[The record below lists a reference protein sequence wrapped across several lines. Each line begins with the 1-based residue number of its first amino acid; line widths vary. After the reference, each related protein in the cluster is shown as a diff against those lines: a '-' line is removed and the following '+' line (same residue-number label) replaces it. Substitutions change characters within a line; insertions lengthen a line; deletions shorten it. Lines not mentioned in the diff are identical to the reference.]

1 MWCHSN
7 IFNPSLGLV
16 VWISLKQRVE
26 KDRNIQTILWDVI
39 HLENCNIGDKTAWEP
54 SRSSRCWAGTPN
66 GGQPAPKQ
74 RSALAIAEQMFE
86 KLVASMPNMCINQDQ
101 AKEREGLANGRRR
114 ERLKSHWLSL
124 VSAQGQNY
132 LWPSPSPWFFKPV
145 PSNWCDLKKRVSNIA
160 K

>member
-7 IFNPSLGLV
+7 IFNPSLKLV

-26 KDRNIQTILWDVI
+26 KDRNIQTILWHVI
-39 HLENCNIGDKTAWEP
+39 HLESCNIGDKTASRP
-54 SRSSRCWAGTPN
+54 SRCLTGTPN
-66 GGQPAPKQ
+66 GGQAALKQ

-86 KLVASMPNMCINQDQ
+86 KLEVSMPNVCINQ
-101 AKEREGLANGRRR
+101 AKEREGLASRR
-114 ERLKSHWLSL
+114 ERKMLRSHWFSL
-124 VSAQGQNY
+124 ESVQSQNY

-145 PSNWCDLKKRVSNIA
+145 PSNWYDLKKRVSNIA